1 MAGRKM
7 KQYTERVLQAIFLI
21 ALFATIYVAGG
32 EQYNTPGGHENTR
45 ETLLLCQ
52 NDQHEAIDMMIEANE
67 RFTIPPST
75 WSMSGQLARN
85 NGGVRS
91 VGSYGDSPEQEAC
104 DNSFNIRIKSANS
117 ACMHHLSP
125 SKVKTMHLYS
135 LGRIVI

>member
-1 MAGRKM
+1 MILDKKLTASLDQEKGLLIM
-7 KQYTERVLQAIFLI
+7 LPESTEHAIAEDAI
-21 ALFATIYVAGG
+21 
-32 EQYNTPGGHENTR
+32 
-45 ETLLLCQ
+45 
-52 NDQHEAIDMMIEANE
+52 EAIDMMIEANE

-104 DNSFNIRIKSANS
+104 DHSFNIRIKSANS